1 MYEINMSP
9 ETEVE
14 DFDHHKENVVW
25 YGNIFEVWVYFL
37 DLVTYSR
44 CILHV

>member
-14 DFDHHKENVVW
+14 DFDHHKENVVGVD
-25 YGNIFEVWVYFL
+25 YKLYE
-37 DLVTYSR
+37 
-44 CILHV
+44 